1 MSTRRWYPTLETLE
15 DGSMIIIGGNQW
27 GGFVNSAG
35 QVSDLP
41 FIPFIAINSA
51 FIQNNPT
58 YEFFPSRGDPVG
70 LNILTTTLPAN
81 LFPLTWLLPSGNLF
95 IQTNWGTEVF
105 DYKTN
110 TEYELDDIPHA
121 YVQPCRNFLMLMNNF
136 PV

>member
-1 MSTRRWYPTLETLE
+1 MPSH
-15 DGSMIIIGGNQW
+15 S
-27 GGFVNSAG
+27 SA
-35 QVSDLP
+35 SNL
-41 FIPFIAINSA
+41 FL
-51 FIQNNPT
+51 QNNPT
-58 YEFFPSRGDPVG
+58 YEFFPSKGDPVG

-121 YVQPCRNFLMLMNNF
+121 YV
-136 PV
+136 PVQHCLELFQLIDAPISVYELTRPAAAPSCFR